1 MQQSGYLKLL
11 KSKDYVPFFISQV
24 LTNLSDGLLAVAIVY
39 FAIQLQASPW
49 QLGVITFF
57 VTLSRGF
64 LGPLGGLISDRMN
77 KKTYL
82 IGIEICRTLLMAGAF
97 VLYINDLVDIW
108 GLMVIGTLVST
119 LFAISV
125 PAAKAIIPKLV
136 ADHELQLANGLIQTV
151 TWPAFFLGSGFL
163 AIIITTGITAWTFLL
178 VALAFLLS
186 SILLLF
192 IPLQATQPTSS
203 GATTKLNMITELLQ
217 GYRELKSDSVIHARV
232 WAYGI
237 FTFFWRG
244 TLQILIPL
252 AVIST
257 LNSPA
262 WVYGALMF
270 VNGVAELIANLV
282 VGKMRF
288 HKPLVFTF
296 LCEILIGL
304 GLLAIFAAFALP
316 VPEVGVFIGVI
327 LIGIA
332 AATIDIPLLTVIQKN
347 VAEQNVGKVIS
358 YWFTIGSAGGALGNL
373 FMGLYFEF
381 VPIQIGTAIL
391 GAIVFVLGL
400 QMMAWARR
408 NNTFEMP
415 VISG

>member
-203 GATTKLNMITELLQ
+203 GATTKLNMMTELLQ

>member
-1 MQQSGYLKLL
+1 M
-11 KSKDYVPFFISQV
+11 
-24 LTNLSDGLLAVAIVY
+24 
-39 FAIQLQASPW
+39 
-49 QLGVITFF
+49 
-57 VTLSRGF
+57 
-64 LGPLGGLISDRMN
+64 M
-77 KKTYL
+77 
-82 IGIEICRTLLMAGAF
+82 
-97 VLYINDLVDIW
+97 
-108 GLMVIGTLVST
+108 
-119 LFAISV
+119 
-125 PAAKAIIPKLV
+125 
-136 ADHELQLANGLIQTV
+136 
-151 TWPAFFLGSGFL
+151 
-163 AIIITTGITAWTFLL
+163 
-178 VALAFLLS
+178 
-186 SILLLF
+186 
-192 IPLQATQPTSS
+192 
-203 GATTKLNMITELLQ
+203 TELLQ

-391 GAIVFVLGL
+391 GAIVFLLGL

>member
-203 GATTKLNMITELLQ
+203 GATTKLNMMTELLQ

-316 VPEVGVFIGVI
+316 VPEVGIFIGVI

>member
-125 PAAKAIIPKLV
+125 PAAKAFIPKLV

-192 IPLQATQPTSS
+192 IPLQATQPRSS
-203 GATTKLNMITELLQ
+203 GATTKLNMMTELLQ

-391 GAIVFVLGL
+391 GAIVFLLGL

>member
-203 GATTKLNMITELLQ
+203 GATTKLNMMTELLQ

-316 VPEVGVFIGVI
+316 VPEVGIFIGVI

-381 VPIQIGTAIL
+381 VPIRIGTAIL

>member
-192 IPLQATQPTSS
+192 IPLQATQPRSS
-203 GATTKLNMITELLQ
+203 GATTKLNMMTELLQ

-391 GAIVFVLGL
+391 GAIVFLLGL

>member
-288 HKPLVFTF
+288 HKPVVFTF

-316 VPEVGVFIGVI
+316 VPEVGIFIGVI

>member
-192 IPLQATQPTSS
+192 IPLQATQPRSS
-203 GATTKLNMITELLQ
+203 GATTKLNMMTELLQ

-358 YWFTIGSAGGALGNL
+358 YWFNIGSAGGALGNL

-391 GAIVFVLGL
+391 GAIVFLLGL

>member
-1 MQQSGYLKLL
+1 MQQSGYLRLL

-97 VLYINDLVDIW
+97 GLYINDLVTIW
-108 GLMVIGTLVST
+108 GLMAIGTLVST

-136 ADHELQLANGLIQTV
+136 AEQELQLANGLIQTV

-163 AIIITTGITAWTFLL
+163 AVIITTGIAAWTFLL

-192 IPLQATQPTSS
+192 IPLQATQPRAG
-203 GATTKLNMITELLQ
+203 GATTKLNMMTELLQ

-316 VPEVGVFIGVI
+316 VPEVGIFIGVI

>member
-203 GATTKLNMITELLQ
+203 GATTKLNMMTELLQ

-391 GAIVFVLGL
+391 GAIVFLLGL